1 MPGRSIRHHREGN
14 TIHVHREKALPDR
27 ISAIFHR
34 EAERLS
40 PEARP
45 HLGCNV
51 LHAYDEAVAALET
64 ITKEL
69 DAEMRKEFRG
79 RYARGAHGFL
89 GPREDNKIYAWMT
102 GTVSVR

>member
-1 MPGRSIRHHREGN
+1 MPGRSIRHHREGR

-27 ISAIFHR
+27 ISALYHK

-40 PEARP
+40 PVARP
-45 HLGCNV
+45 HLACNV
-51 LHAYDEAVAALET
+51 LHGYDEAVTVLER
-64 ITKEL
+64 IANEL

-89 GPREDNKIYAWMT
+89 GPREDNRVYVWVT
-102 GTVSVR
+102 GMVSVR